1 MQTFDVYL
9 KKRLTE
15 IDVIISQLVQ
25 RDAFSM
31 YDWLY
36 LDCSMSDI
44 QILKN
49 LTPEATMFLDAQLDN
64 FLELVHEK
72 AENELNIDVDI
83 SLLNQ
88 ILASGETE
96 MILSAEE
103 MNLLEKSF
111 FGGESVLEI
120 SVDPLDFSIAH
131 SFGKVSFDMEM
142 FVEKINTL
150 KFSLEKFDGVL
161 NIAADIDFSSLKSV
175 ELSEIGLELDVSPMD
190 IFYLLTI
197 GGIATT
203 YINALPL
210 DDYILKKVLYDVDAE
225 MTLNVDAIEDFGLTK
240 FLDIDNS
247 FTLFADITDILIQ
260 LISPETEIVLDCEA
274 SAGLKRY
281 RLLAEMD
288 DHSLSDFDDMTLEEL
303 DYVIIAE

>member
-36 LDCSMSDI
+36 LDCSMSEI
-44 QILKN
+44 QIRKN
-49 LTPEATMFLDAQLDN
+49 LTPEAIMLLDTQLDN
-64 FLELVHEK
+64 FLEFIHEK
-72 AENELNIDVDI
+72 IENELNIDFNID
-83 SLLNQ
+83 LLNQ
-88 ILASGETE
+88 ILANGEME
-96 MILSAEE
+96 MVLSAEE
-103 MNLLEKSF
+103 LNLIEKSF
-111 FGGESVLEI
+111 FSGKSVLEI

-150 KFSLEKFDGVL
+150 KFSLEKFDSIL
-161 NIAADIDFSSLKSV
+161 NITADIDFSSLKSV

-203 YINALPL
+203 YMNVLPL
-210 DDYILKKVLYDVDAE
+210 DDYILKKVLHDVEIE
-225 MTLNVDAIEDFGLTK
+225 MNLDVNTIEDFGLIK

-247 FTLFADITDILIQ
+247 FVFFANIADILIQ
-260 LISPETEIVLDCEA
+260 LISSETEMSLDCEA

-288 DHSLSDFDDMTLEEL
+288 DYSLSDFDDMTLEEL